1 MMRKLPFLCTFGVLF
16 SITYWSNGAP
26 VTDCDILAAAPAD
39 SHRQTTGISLDQID
53 VNKAVPACEAAVRRY
68 PNDAHFRFQL
78 SRAYYEAKNFQAAVD
93 QLKKAAEQ
101 GYASAQYNLGVM
113 YEYGKS
119 VSQDYGE
126 ALIWY
131 RKAAEQGDEMA
142 KNKLDRL
149 TSIDPDTTTKSF
161 GRAPKQYFQS

>member
-1 MMRKLPFLCTFGVLF
+1 MMRKLTVLCTFAVLF

-39 SHRQTTGISLDQID
+39 SHRQTSGISLDQID
-53 VNKAVPACEAAVRRY
+53 VNRAVPACEAAVRRY

-78 SRAYYEAKNFQAAVD
+78 SRAYYEAKHFQAAVA
-93 QLKKAAEQ
+93 QLRKAAEQ

-131 RKAAEQGDEMA
+131 SKAAEQGDETA
-142 KNKLDRL
+142 KNKLGRL
-149 TSIDPDTTTKSF
+149 T
-161 GRAPKQYFQS
+161 

>member
-1 MMRKLPFLCTFGVLF
+1 
-16 SITYWSNGAP
+16 
-26 VTDCDILAAAPAD
+26 
-39 SHRQTTGISLDQID
+39 
-53 VNKAVPACEAAVRRY
+53 VRRY

-78 SRAYYEAKNFQAAVD
+78 SRAYYEAKHFQAAVA
-93 QLKKAAEQ
+93 QLRKAAEQ

-131 RKAAEQGDEMA
+131 SKAAEQGDETA
-142 KNKLDRL
+142 KNKLGRL
-149 TSIDPDTTTKSF
+149 T
-161 GRAPKQYFQS
+161 